1 MRAAIL
7 AILYVF
13 LLPVGGAIAVQPNE
27 VLKDS
32 ELEARARNLS
42 KDIRCLVCQNQS
54 IDDSNAGLARD
65 LRVLVRERL
74 SEGDSDE
81 QILDFLVKRYGDFV
95 LLKPPV
101 KASTYALWY
110 GPIVI
115 FVLGV
120 IGLVFFAVTS
130 PFVLALTLP
139 ITPIIATK
147 PSSVRILC
155 TIFANIAGLMVFK
168 RSKKAVQI
176 PPPSMFLLFFRD
188 ASASLTSVAVILMP
202 TPFHW
207 FNLSEMQ
214 LRRCGSLVHQSW
226 P

>member
-7 AILYVF
+7 AILCVF
-13 LLPVGGAIAVQPNE
+13 LLPVGGTIAVQPNE

-120 IGLVFFAVTS
+120 IGLV
-130 PFVLALTLP
+130 
-139 ITPIIATK
+139 
-147 PSSVRILC
+147 
-155 TIFANIAGLMVFK
+155 VFM
-168 RSKKAVQI
+168 RG
-176 PPPSMFLLFFRD
+176 RR
-188 ASASLTSVAVILMP
+188 P
-202 TPFHW
+202 TAAIQPAA
-207 FNLSEMQ
+207 LSEDEE
-214 LRRCGSLVHQSW
+214 RRISALLDENNQKDE
-226 P
+226 

>member
-7 AILYVF
+7 AILCVF
-13 LLPVGGAIAVQPNE
+13 LVPVGGAIALQPNE
-27 VLKDS
+27 VLKNS

-74 SEGDSDE
+74 REGDSDE

-120 IGLVFFAVTS
+120 IGLV
-130 PFVLALTLP
+130 
-139 ITPIIATK
+139 
-147 PSSVRILC
+147 
-155 TIFANIAGLMVFK
+155 VFM
-168 RSKKAVQI
+168 RG
-176 PPPSMFLLFFRD
+176 RR
-188 ASASLTSVAVILMP
+188 P
-202 TPFHW
+202 TPATQPAA
-207 FNLSEMQ
+207 LSEDEE
-214 LRRCGSLVHQSW
+214 RRISALLDENNQKDG
-226 P
+226 